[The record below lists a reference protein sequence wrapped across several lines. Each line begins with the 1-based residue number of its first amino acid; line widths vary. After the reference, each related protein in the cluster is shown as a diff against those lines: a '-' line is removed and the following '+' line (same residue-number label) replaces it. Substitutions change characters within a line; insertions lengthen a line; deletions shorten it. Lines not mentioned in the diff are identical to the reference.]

1 MPTDTVFIIT
11 AAALLIAAYLAGSLS
26 SAILVSKLF
35 GLPDPRSNGSGNPGA
50 TNVLRLGGRQA
61 AALALL
67 GDMLKGL
74 APVLVAKYLGLPPPV
89 LAGVALAAFLGHL
102 YPVFFGFRGGKGVAT
117 FLGVLLGLSWWVGGG
132 VVLTWLAMAAIARFS
147 SLAALTAA
155 FMAPLYLHWVGAPVE
170 FMIVTVVMTTFLLW
184 RHHGNIRKLLD
195 GTESRISFS

>member
-1 MPTDTVFIIT
+1 MPADTVFILT

-61 AALALL
+61 AVLTLL

-170 FMIVTVVMTTFLLW
+170 FLIVTVVMTTFLLW

-195 GTESRISFS
+195 GTESRISFL

>member
-1 MPTDTVFIIT
+1 MPADTVLILT
-11 AAALLIAAYLAGSLS
+11 AVALLIAAYLAGSLS

-61 AALALL
+61 AALTLL

-74 APVLVAKYLGLPPPV
+74 APVLVAKYLGLPPLV

-132 VVLTWLAMAAIARFS
+132 VALTWLAMAALARFS

-155 FMAPLYLHWVGAPVE
+155 FMAPLYLHWVGAPAE
-170 FMIVTVVMTTFLLW
+170 FLIVAVVMTTLLVW
-184 RHHGNIRKLLD
+184 RHHSNIRKLLD

>member
-1 MPTDTVFIIT
+1 MPADTVFILTTI
-11 AAALLIAAYLAGSLS
+11 ALLIAAYLAGSLS
-26 SAILVSKLF
+26 SAILMSKLF

-61 AALALL
+61 AALTLL

-74 APVLVAKYLGLPPPV
+74 APVLVAKYLGLPPLG

-155 FMAPLYLHWVGAPVE
+155 FMAPLYLHWAGAPVE
-170 FMIVTVVMTTFLLW
+170 FLIVTVIMTTFLLW
-184 RHHGNIRKLLD
+184 RHHGNIRKLID